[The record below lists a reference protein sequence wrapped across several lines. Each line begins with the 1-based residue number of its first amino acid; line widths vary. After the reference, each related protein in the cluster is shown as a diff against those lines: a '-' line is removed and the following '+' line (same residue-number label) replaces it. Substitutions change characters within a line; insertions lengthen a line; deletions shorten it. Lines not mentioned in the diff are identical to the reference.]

1 MQIAQVHI
9 LALLL
14 ASCVT
19 FGKLQQI
26 SSVKWG
32 GLQYLAKYVGK
43 QNEIMSR

>member
-14 ASCVT
+14 ASCV
-19 FGKLQQI
+19 K
-26 SSVKWG
+26 SVKWG